1 MKKTS
6 ILGFT
11 LVELLVVIAII
22 GVLIALLLP
31 AVQAAREAS
40 RRASCTN
47 KLKQLA
53 IACHNMHDVMQHL
66 PKGYYQKELCV
77 DPKYRHG
84 WPTTTVT
91 HAWGE
96 RHRIGCFVTLLP
108 YIEQQSLYEPVS
120 QQAPA
125 DIPSGGAVTGNYW
138 NVDRTT
144 TSAGTPTSWTAKL
157 DVLICP
163 SAGESKSFTN
173 LTDLGGNSYVGYQGD
188 VYISN
193 PSRGVLATQPD
204 EVHGFENITDGTSN
218 TLLFSEVVIGSRAG
232 GSTKMKGGWVEVSN
246 SGNRV
251 NNCWSAR
258 GSNGEYASSAT
269 IGTSTQR
276 IGRNW
281 ANCHQ
286 EYTLFFTLFPPNGP
300 NCTLTSNPNF
310 TDWQGLFSASSEHSG
325 GVNASFTDGSVKFIS
340 ETIDT
345 NPSNYATS
353 ISTNYTGSSTYGV
366 WGALGS
372 INGSENATP

>member
-1 MKKTS
+1 
-6 ILGFT
+6 

-31 AVQAAREAS
+31 AVQAAREAA

-53 IACHNMHDVMQHL
+53 IACHNMHDVTQHL
-66 PKGYYQKELCV
+66 PKGHYQKELCV
-77 DPKYRHG
+77 DPKYRYN

-108 YIEQQSLYEPVS
+108 FLEQQSLYEPVS
-120 QQAPA
+120 QQAPT
-125 DIPSGGAVTGNYW
+125 DIPPGSAATGNYW
-138 NVDRTT
+138 YVNLKT
-144 TSAGTPTSWTAKL
+144 TSTGIATPWTAKL
-157 DVLICP
+157 DVLLCP

-173 LTDLGGNSYVGYQGD
+173 PTELGGNSYVGCQGD
-188 VYISN
+188 IYISN
-193 PSRGVLATQPD
+193 PSRGAFATQTN
-204 EVHGFENITDGTSN
+204 EVRGLESITDGTSN
-218 TLLFSEVVIGSRAG
+218 TILFSEVVIGSPAG

-258 GSNGEYASSAT
+258 GSNGEYASGAT
-269 IGTSTQR
+269 IGTSSNDR

-286 EYTLFFTLFPPNGP
+286 GFTLFFTLFPPNGP
-300 NCTLTSNPNF
+300 NCTLESSNPNF

-325 GVNASFTDGSVKFIS
+325 GVNVSFVDGSVKFIS

-345 NPSNYATS
+345 NPAQYATS
-353 ISTNYTGSSTYGV
+353 ISANYNASSPYGV

-372 INGSENATP
+372 INGSENTTP